1 MRCKYT
7 KCPYCNPKTCQC
19 EKNWNSNKEIIE
31 QKISIFE
38 KIKRIL
44 NNKRKF

>member
-7 KCPYCNPKTCQC
+7 KCPYCNPKARQC
-19 EKNWNSNKEIIE
+19 EKNGNSNKEIIE
-31 QKISIFE
+31 QKITIFE

-44 NNKRKF
+44 NCRRR

>member
-7 KCPYCNPKTCQC
+7 KCPYCNPMTYQC

-31 QKISIFE
+31 QKITIFE

-44 NNKRKF
+44 NNRREF